1 MTSDM
6 ARAEQPLHA
15 RQGPVVEDATP
26 EHVEESARR
35 TFPVAEWPA
44 LALRPERLDR
54 DMRRKRPPALSFL
67 LRMVTARRVAAVL
80 TLLALDFLG
89 VSLAIFTALAL
100 KALVLELFGNGAPLK
115 LGAELHETGR
125 FLPFTYLLTVLLFWR
140 SGLYASRSQRPG
152 LTRIVASLFQVAVVA
167 LIFAVVSG
175 QHFRSFYI
183 FWGSLVFGLIYVPL
197 LRHLY
202 ERGTGALLRAAGYR
216 RRAVLVGTG
225 TQIIDVA
232 HALRE
237 TARSGST
244 RTPVEIVGYLT
255 SEPLPSPNG
264 LRALGAIGDLNG
276 VLDSERVDEVIIA
289 DSAFPQGEAVDLVDR
304 CHRRGVRVCIAPTTM
319 EILIN
324 RAEFVPGESVPL
336 FELGPPVF
344 EGIDFAV
351 KRAFDVVVSTALVIL
366 LSPMLAVIALAIRV
380 SSRGPVLFRSMRP
393 GIGQQPFACL
403 KFRTM
408 YADAEHRQD
417 ELDELNEANGALF
430 KIRDDPRLTPVGR
443 FLRRFSLDELPQL
456 VNVLRGEMSMVG
468 PRPLPERDFELLHE
482 WHRKRYLV
490 LPGMTGLWQVSGRSE
505 LDFDDLVRLDFI
517 YLERWSLALDLA
529 ILAKTLPAVL
539 TRRGAY

>member
-6 ARAEQPLHA
+6 ARPEQALGGGEA
-15 RQGPVVEDATP
+15 SAVDEATLP
-26 EHVEESARR
+26 GSQADPKDG
-35 TFPVAEWPA
+35 FPVADWPA
-44 LALRPERLDR
+44 LALRPARLDR

-80 TLLALDFLG
+80 ALLALDFLG
-89 VSLAIFTALAL
+89 VSLAILT
-100 KALVLELFGNGAPLK
+100 ALVLKAVVLQLFGNGAPLK
-115 LGAELHETGR
+115 LSDELHEARR

-167 LIFAVVSG
+167 LIFAVASG

-183 FWGSLVFGLIYVPL
+183 FWGSLAFGLIYVPL

-225 TQIIDVA
+225 KQIVDVA
-232 HALRE
+232 HALRD
-237 TARSGST
+237 TARAGST
-244 RTPVEIVGYLT
+244 RTPVEVVGYLA
-255 SEPLPSPNG
+255 SERLPSGNG
-264 LRALGAIGDLNG
+264 LRPLGGIGELDR
-276 VLDSERVDEVIIA
+276 VLDGDRVDEVIIA
-289 DSAFPQGEAVDLVDR
+289 DSEFPQTQAVDLVDR

-351 KRAFDVVVSTALVIL
+351 KRAFDVVAASVSIVF
-366 LSPMLAVIALAIRV
+366 LSPMLALIAVAIRLT
-380 SSRGPVLFRSMRP
+380 SRGPVLFRSIRP

-408 YADAEHRQD
+408 YADAEDRQD
-417 ELDELNEANGALF
+417 ELDELNEASGALF

-468 PRPLPERDFELLHE
+468 PRPLPERDYELLQD

-529 ILAKTLPAVL
+529 ILAKTIPAVL
-539 TRRGAY
+539 SRRGAY